1 LPEKG
6 NSPDVLETTT
16 ITFPEAE
23 TMSGTKKGSK
33 APRDTGKGADSAEID
48 TSAGAND
55 DSEGTSAPKE
65 SKGAAKGDSTG
76 KSGPL
81 VNTGADALPNATRAA
96 PAARPP
102 KEEKTKELFLDQP
115 YTLHGRHYP
124 ASAHPGDLVKVPQ
137 DFPEHILPNGG
148 EAPSNEEWAKQVRA
162 TPPSAVI
169 EVPDESGKTL

>member
-1 LPEKG
+1 MATAKNKAGAGKG
-6 NSPDVLETTT
+6 
-16 ITFPEAE
+16 AA
-23 TMSGTKKGSK
+23 GGKKGS
-33 APRDTGKGADSAEID
+33 EID
-48 TSAGAND
+48 TSAPAND
-55 DSEGTSAPKE
+55 AEDFAAEGETSEAPKA
-65 SKGAAKGDSTG
+65 SKSADKGDSTG

-96 PAARPP
+96 PIAKPP

-124 ASAHPGDLVKVPQ
+124 ASQHPGDLVKVPQ

-148 EAPSNEEWAKQVRA
+148 DAPSNEEWAKQVRS